1 MQEDFKYIPAF
12 NGFERQGKFPL
23 DKSTIFNSLEEA
35 AQYAEDGRWNNSS
48 AYVGQLISVIDKDHN
63 KTTVFTISPDWK
75 LEGLTSTI
83 STDTSTYVE
92 FNAKAVDTGA
102 VRIVLEKGSFLKS
115 ITVQIIQPFIY
126 PKQEGELYVN
136 SFIVG
141 GDDVSDPNR
150 EKKYLGENEML
161 CYEAGDYTVF
171 FNQII
176 EKQTSVVLYT
186 IAGVPVP
193 TQGLGILKIN

>member
-48 AYVGQLISVIDKDHN
+48 AYVGQLISVIDQDHN
-63 KTTVFTISPDWK
+63 KTTVFTISPDWT

-92 FNAKAVDTGA
+92 FNAKAIEAGA
-102 VRIVLEKGSFLKS
+102 VKIALEKGSFLKS
-115 ITVQIIQPFIY
+115 ITVQIIEKF
-126 PKQEGELYVN
+126 KEN
-136 SFIVG
+136 SFTVG
-141 GDDVSDPNR
+141 GDDVNDENR
-150 EKKYLGENEML
+150 EKKFLGENEML
-161 CYEAGDYTVF
+161 VNEPGDYTVF

-176 EKQTSVVLYT
+176 EKQTSVALYT
-186 IAGVPVP
+186 VAGVSV
-193 TQGLGILKIN
+193 GESGRGILKIN